1 MNLNGGGLLPVALD
15 NTGNIKFL
23 FGLERDHWI
32 DSVKGFC
39 DFGGASDG
47 DETRFDTACR
57 EAEEELV
64 GFLGSSE
71 ELMKEA
77 TENLIVK
84 LVTNKYDSYL
94 FAITYDEKLPL
105 YFNRNFLCV
114 EKYNPEIFEKEGIY
128 EKRQLVWISKDE
140 LITRKDEFRK
150 FYANEFI
157 PQILDKMH
165 HIEKKLRC
173 LHGIKNQGNIKN
185 TKSLLN
191 IKFLE
196 KL

>member
-32 DSVKGFC
+32 SSVKGFC
-39 DFGGASDG
+39 DFGGASDNE
-47 DETRFDTACR
+47 ETRFETACR

-77 TENLIVK
+77 TENLIIK
-84 LVTNKYDSYL
+84 LETDKYDSYL
-94 FAITYDEKLPL
+94 FSINYDENLPL
-105 YFNRNFLCV
+105 YFNRNFTCV

-128 EKRQLVWISKDE
+128 EKRQILWISKDE
-140 LITRKDEFRK
+140 LITRKDEFRN

-157 PQILDKMH
+157 PQILDRIH
-165 HIEKKLRC
+165 QIEKKLKC
-173 LHGIKNQGNIKN
+173 LYGIKGHSNLKS